1 MMSGPACAY
10 HVVCVGKKKLAVK
23 EKKEPRCRMMKEGL
37 TSAWNSAGARIP
49 AVDVY
54 VALLGRRPRRMLLNM
69 KARNVFVWRQIASSG
84 REPFMVNKGKNFT
97 LSILTKIHAE
107 WCLGNPNW

>member
-23 EKKEPRCRMMKEGL
+23 EKKEPRCRMMTEGL

-84 REPFMVNKGKNFT
+84 REPFMVNKREKDFPSDFNKN
-97 LSILTKIHAE
+97 S
-107 WCLGNPNW
+107 CRMVLG

>member
-1 MMSGPACAY
+1 MRVPCGVCWEKEAC
-10 HVVCVGKKKLAVK
+10 CQG
-23 EKKEPRCRMMKEGL
+23 KKEPRCRMMTEGL

-84 REPFMVNKGKNFT
+84 REPFMVNKEKT
-97 LSILTKIHAE
+97 L
-107 WCLGNPNW
+107 PFRF

>member
-23 EKKEPRCRMMKEGL
+23 EKKEPRCRMMTEGL

-84 REPFMVNKGKNFT
+84 REPFMVNKREKVFLSDFNKN
-97 LSILTKIHAE
+97 S
-107 WCLGNPNW
+107 CRMVLG